1 MPVVGLIRFDGADND
16 CYLFSTDSWT
26 GGDEEYVIEINKR
39 TGMVS
44 CTCMDCVGRRKRD
57 RVDAK
62 EPRLCKH
69 ALAVLRWASQ
79 LTGEQT
85 T

>member
-1 MPVVGLIRFDGADND
+1 MPVEGLIRFDGADAD
-16 CYLFSTDSWT
+16 SYLFSTDSWT
-26 GGDEEYVIEINKR
+26 GSGEEYVIEISKR
-39 TGMVS
+39 DGMVR
-44 CTCMDCVGRRKRD
+44 CTCLDASCRRKTD

-62 EPRLCKH
+62 EPRICKH
-69 ALAVLRWASQ
+69 ARAVLRWAAQ

>member
-1 MPVVGLIRFDGADND
+1 MVEGLIRFDGADAD
-16 CYLFSTDSWT
+16 SYLFSTTSWT
-26 GGDEEYVIEINKR
+26 GSGEEYVIEISKR
-39 TGMVS
+39 DGMVR
-44 CTCMDCVGRRKRD
+44 CTCADASYRRKSD

-69 ALAVLRWASQ
+69 AQAVLRWAKQ

-85 T
+85 